1 MKSSSKT
8 LPLPPTRATLSP
20 FSRMAATLP
29 ILPSDNENN
38 NDFDSIKMSSAWSLA
53 EQIPPQVNSVQ
64 CDCGK
69 LPTSTPRPPCQSNHK
84 SDMSLASSSPTS
96 PQTEYI
102 DLSEISTSDSKMSHR
117 TDEESDCQ
125 RALFS
130 EVFPAPLSDDQC
142 LQVLS
147 QSMKPTNSFE
157 KYLRRLNQKDRERLK
172 KSQVKV
178 KRWWLSGGNSA
189 SKKLTCAKC
198 NRQFHKAYG
207 LQAHSLRC
215 QVSCAPKRK
224 FQCEICQSKLRM
236 VGVKRHMV
244 NKHQLKIEEY
254 GALYFR
260 RLFNCKICEV
270 DIDMNKASVVG
281 HMEKVHF
288 LSLDKYC
295 EHYGA
300 LHSHRSPGD

>member
-1 MKSSSKT
+1 MNRNCFLVHERPKMTNIMHKTYRRNIVISSGIAIFT
-8 LPLPPTRATLSP
+8 
-20 FSRMAATLP
+20 
-29 ILPSDNENN
+29 D
-38 NDFDSIKMSSAWSLA
+38 
-53 EQIPPQVNSVQ
+53 
-64 CDCGK
+64 
-69 LPTSTPRPPCQSNHK
+69 
-84 SDMSLASSSPTS
+84 
-96 PQTEYI
+96 
-102 DLSEISTSDSKMSHR
+102 DSKR
-117 TDEESDCQ
+117 CNI
-125 RALFS
+125 L
-130 EVFPAPLSDDQC
+130 
-142 LQVLS
+142 LS
-147 QSMKPTNSFE
+147 QYIATKNAQP
-157 KYLRRLNQKDRERLK
+157 
-172 KSQVKV
+172 
-178 KRWWLSGGNSA
+178 WSGGNSA